1 MRKFIVLLLLVMGCA
16 TLRPGRAKIERQ
28 LLDLIK
34 NKAPEGTFLGVS
46 VVDIN
51 GREIFSYN
59 VDKFFVPASCN
70 KLITA
75 SASLYWL
82 GPDYRFKTVLLSDSC
97 KNLYMIASGDPSMT
111 VGDLSELLD
120 RLKVRGDSVWNSIF
134 LVDIAYDTISQGTGW
149 MWDDRPYY
157 YQAPVSSFILN
168 KNMLTADFYYEDSI
182 WKLDIFPP
190 SKLLRIKIKKLEDT
204 LLHQKTYF
212 KGDTTIIE
220 LWGKIDTTSTYHFLR
235 SIKNPRVFFKE
246 QLKRILMEKHFA
258 FSDIEIIDSIPENS
272 IDTILIFESP
282 PLHFIVRD
290 FLKYSINI
298 YGEAL
303 LKNLGREFSGRK
315 GNYGDGLK
323 AVDSFLIVAGV
334 ENLFKVVDGSGL
346 SRYNLSSPKGFVQL
360 LLFDYSHFPIMPEI
374 LSSLPIGGYD
384 GTLKKRQ
391 HSIEGAV
398 RAKTG
403 TMTGVSTLSGY
414 LKTKKGKLLVFS
426 IMANNYL
433 GSSLKAREL
442 QDSILEYFYNRF

>member
-1 MRKFIVLLLLVMGCA
+1 MRKFFVLLLFVIGCA
-16 TLRPGRAKIERQ
+16 TLPPGKEEIERQ
-28 LLDLIK
+28 LFDIIK
-34 NKAPEGTFLGVS
+34 NKAPEGTLLGIS
-46 VVDIN
+46 ITDIN
-51 GREIFSYN
+51 GREIFTYN
-59 VDKFFVPASCN
+59 ADKFFVPASCN
-70 KLITA
+70 KLLTA
-75 SASLYWL
+75 SAALYWL
-82 GPDYRFKTVLLSDSC
+82 GPDYRFKTVLLSDSSN
-97 KNLYMIASGDPSMT
+97 NLYLIASGDPSMT

-120 RLKVRGDSVWNSIF
+120 RLKVKGDSAWNSIL
-134 LVDIAYDTISQGTGW
+134 LVDIVYDTISQGTGW

-157 YQAPVSSFILN
+157 YQAPISSFILN
-168 KNMLTADFYYEDSI
+168 KNMLVADFYYEDSV
-182 WKLDIFPP
+182 WKLDVFPP
-190 SKLLRIKIKKLEDT
+190 SELLKIVLREKEDT
-204 LLHQKTYF
+204 VLHQKTYF
-212 KGDTTIIE
+212 RGDTTIVE

-246 QLKRILMEKHFA
+246 QLRRILLEKHFK
-258 FSDIEIIDSIPENS
+258 FSSIEVIDTIPEN
-272 IDTILIFESP
+272 ILDTVLVFESK

-303 LKNLGREFSGRK
+303 LKNLGREFSGNR
-315 GNYGDGLK
+315 GDYEDGLK
-323 AVDSFLIVAGV
+323 AVDSFLVIAGV
-334 ENLFKVVDGSGL
+334 QNLFKVVDGSGL
-346 SRYNLSSPKGFVQL
+346 SRYNLSSPRGFVKL
-360 LLFDYSHFPIMPEI
+360 LLYDYNHFHIMPEI

-391 HSIEGAV
+391 HTIEGAV

-414 LKTKKGKLLVFS
+414 LKTKRGKLLVFS